1 MPRTRHDTRP
11 TPAAAAEP
19 RVPPRTSK
27 GLRTRQQILDAARR
41 VVNRCG
47 YRDARISDI
56 IAETG
61 WPTGTFYRYFDGK
74 IDVTLQLLREGVQ
87 DYSAHLPVA
96 ATTSLFDRDLVAH
109 RELIE
114 LFERD
119 PGLLNCY
126 FSCGEK
132 EESLVRFFHE
142 QTERF
147 IDAYHVF
154 VRTHCGCDRLAK
166 KDFYAIAAALCG
178 LAENYVYRLFARGGA
193 PPQDRQ
199 ELALMLTVLRHR
211 AVLGCDP
218 GRRLPAVLA
227 ALDGPRRRARRGADA
242 AGIPP
247 ATDAAVGPLPAAEG
261 PIGLRAD
268 SKATLA
274 RIERTTLTLIDRHG
288 YEDLRLSD
296 VEEHA
301 SITRGAIYHHYADKD
316 ALIRKVLLDRLNE
329 IDAAV
334 AAAAQRAGAARGP
347 FDALLLLSR
356 ALVEAFAGT
365 PGVLRVLNQ
374 LQDRDA
380 QISAVWD
387 ALWQR
392 WVGLLG
398 SVLVANSA
406 GSGSTSE
413 TVRPV
418 ADAFLAMAERLL
430 RDLYVAPVG
439 RLRSAVRSRE
449 AAAVLLAALW
459 ARMAFRMRLPA
470 IAIRHF
476 PFFGMQPIAGVSG
489 PAARRRSGEH
499 AA

>member
-1 MPRTRHDTRP
+1 MPRNRHDP
-11 TPAAAAEP
+11 EPPAATAAP
-19 RVPPRTSK
+19 RLPPRTSK
-27 GLRTRQQILDAARR
+27 GLRTRQQILAAARR
-41 VVNRCG
+41 VVNRSG

-96 ATTSLFDRDLVAH
+96 ATTSLFERDLVAH

-114 LFERD
+114 LFQRD

-147 IDAYHVF
+147 IDAYHAF
-154 VRTHCGCDRLAK
+154 VHTHCGYEHLAK

-199 ELALMLTVLRHR
+199 GLALMLTVLRHR
-211 AVLGCDP
+211 AVLGSDP
-218 GRRLPAVLA
+218 GRQLPAVLA
-227 ALDGPRRRARRGADA
+227 ALNGPARRVPRGVAGIAPATTAADA
-242 AGIPP
+242 
-247 ATDAAVGPLPAAEG
+247 LPAAAG

-268 SKATLA
+268 SRATLA
-274 RIERTTLTLIDRHG
+274 RIERTTLRLLDRLG

-316 ALIRKVLLDRLNE
+316 ALIRKVLLDRLYE
-329 IDAAV
+329 IDRSV
-334 AAAAQRAGAARGP
+334 AAAAERASIAADP

-380 QISAVWD
+380 QVSAAWD

-392 WVGLLG
+392 WVALLG
-398 SVLVANSA
+398 SVLVAGSA
-406 GSGSTSE
+406 GTAGTGE
-413 TVRPV
+413 TVRPI

-430 RDLYVAPVG
+430 RDLYVAPFG

-476 PFFGMQPIAGVSG
+476 PFFGMQPT
-489 PAARRRSGEH
+489 ARRRSGEH

>member
-1 MPRTRHDTRP
+1 MPRNRP
-11 TPAAAAEP
+11 ATEPSAAAP
-19 RVPPRTSK
+19 RLPPPTSK
-27 GLRTRQQILDAARR
+27 GLRTRQQIINAARR
-41 VVNRCG
+41 VINRCG

-87 DYSAHLPVA
+87 DYNAHLPVA
-96 ATTSLFDRDLVAH
+96 ATASLFERDLVAH

-114 LFERD
+114 LFGRD

-132 EESLVRFFHE
+132 EEGLVRFFHE

-147 IDAYHVF
+147 IDGYHAF
-154 VRTHCGCDRLAK
+154 VRTHCGYGHLAK

-199 ELALMLTVLRHR
+199 ELALTLTVLRHR

-227 ALDGPRRRARRGADA
+227 TLDGPARRARRATGSAAPAPVAAADA
-242 AGIPP
+242 
-247 ATDAAVGPLPAAEG
+247 LPAAAG
-261 PIGLRAD
+261 PVGLRAD

-274 RIERTTLTLIDRHG
+274 RIERTTLRLLDRLG

-316 ALIRKVLLDRLNE
+316 ALIRKVLLDRLYK

-334 AAAAQRAGAARGP
+334 AAAAQPAGAAGGP

-380 QISAVWD
+380 QVHAVWE
-387 ALWQR
+387 ALWQH
-392 WVGLLG
+392 WVGLLAG
-398 SVLVANSA
+398 VLVAHSA
-406 GSGSTSE
+406 GSPGTSE
-413 TVRPV
+413 TIRPV

-430 RDLYVAPVG
+430 RDLYVAPFG
-439 RLRSAVRSRE
+439 RLHSTIRSRE

-459 ARMAFRMRLPA
+459 TRMAFRSRLPA
-470 IAIRHF
+470 MAIRHF
-476 PFFGMQPIAGVSG
+476 PFFGMQPN
-489 PAARRRSGEH
+489 ARRKSGEH
-499 AA
+499 AT